1 MSRKIMRKGITN
13 RVRRYCY
20 RRFSFPVTPGKVS
33 FGDLYGIFYQCN
45 YYTEDPGRSNRG
57 GSWRM
62 GCHQPSGRL
71 WQRQPCDTFVSEKL
85 AHKVEGQL

>member
-1 MSRKIMRKGITN
+1 MIRKIMRKGITN

-45 YYTEDPGRSNRG
+45 YYSEDPGRSNRG

-71 WQRQPCDTFVSEKL
+71 WE
-85 AHKVEGQL
+85 

>member
-45 YYTEDPGRSNRG
+45 YYS
-57 GSWRM
+57 
-62 GCHQPSGRL
+62 
-71 WQRQPCDTFVSEKL
+71 
-85 AHKVEGQL
+85 